1 MNKEISFFDLD
12 NSLWYIKS
20 DIWIIDKNQPYE
32 PILKISPIEFILIK
46 SGIYVKDD
54 ILVEYNNESYFI
66 SQDMMERIMRKKKI
80 RLRDLGISYAEYF
93 DDDIL
98 NKKDV
103 QYLLNNIK
111 QLMGKNAEIGILTAR
126 SDRKKHAPLLN
137 KLRKKLE
144 EFGLEIT
151 KIYFVSETIKVIG
164 YFDKI
169 LYDKNKILLEHL
181 IGLTIEDNHFT
192 PIKKDAYTK
201 INFYDDVKSNFMNIN
216 KMQDYFDFLIRNSD
230 DDCVEYI
237 KNRLENNTLIIY
249 NNLITNNEV
258 NPFET
263 SIIKLNNP
271 IKYPIKVSD
280 NKLTV
285 KFENYKYIFF

>member
-12 NSLWYIKS
+12 NSLWYIKA
-20 DIWIIDKNQPYE
+20 DIWIIDKNKPNE

-46 SGIYVKDD
+46 SGIYAKDD
-54 ILVEYNNESYFI
+54 ILVEYNNESYYI

-93 DDDIL
+93 DEDIL

-111 QLMGKNAEIGILTAR
+111 HLIGKNSEIGILTAR
-126 SDRKKHAPLLN
+126 SDRKKHASLLN

-144 EFGLEIT
+144 EFGLEID
-151 KIYFVSETIKVIG
+151 KIYFVSESIRVIG

-181 IGLTIEDNHFT
+181 IGLTIEDNHFI

-201 INFYDDVKSNFMNIN
+201 INFYDDIKSNFMNIN

-237 KNRLENNTLIIY
+237 KNRLENNTLIIC
-249 NNLITNNEV
+249 NNLVTNNEV

-263 SIIKLNNP
+263 NIIKLNNP

-285 KFENYKYIFF
+285 KFENFQINY

>member
-12 NSLWYIKS
+12 NTLWYIKS
-20 DIWIIDKNQPYE
+20 DVWVIDKDKPSE

-46 SGIYVKDD
+46 SGIYIKDD
-54 ILVEYNNESYFI
+54 ILIEYNNESYFI
-66 SQDMMERIMRKKKI
+66 SQDMMERIMRKKKNI
-80 RLRDLGISYAEYF
+80 RLKDLGISYAEYF

-111 QLMGKNAEIGILTAR
+111 HLIGKNAEIGILTAR
-126 SDRKKHAPLLN
+126 SDRKKHAPLIN

-144 EFGLEIT
+144 EFGLEID
-151 KIYFVSETIKVIG
+151 KIYFVSEAIRVIG

-181 IGLTIEDNHFT
+181 IGLTIEDNHFV
-192 PIKKDAYTK
+192 PVKKDAYTK

-237 KNRLENNTLIIY
+237 KNRLENNTLQIF
-249 NNLITNNEV
+249 NNLVTNNEV

-263 SIIKLNNP
+263 TVIKLNTP

-285 KFENYKYIFF
+285 KFENFNKI